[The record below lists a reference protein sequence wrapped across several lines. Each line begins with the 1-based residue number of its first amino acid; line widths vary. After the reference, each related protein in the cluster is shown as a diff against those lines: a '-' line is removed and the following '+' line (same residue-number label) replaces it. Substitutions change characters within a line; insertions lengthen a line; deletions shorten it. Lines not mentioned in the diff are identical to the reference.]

1 MSCSYRC
8 VTPYSTETFWL
19 QEFARSQN
27 LLARICNVRKP
38 CAAGKIARCHCQ
50 AKEPAASTATCTS
63 PRASPGVAQRR
74 ISCRIDGQ
82 ADEAYVEEKAD
93 ANGFSRAPHSKDL
106 FRIGARTMM
115 IKTLFPRTSVVTSSL
130 VLHVK
135 DLLLYSFSCP
145 ALTKCR
151 ALRVPELGQRSSHG
165 PFRALRSQKGKK
177 ETMFC
182 VCYAVS

>member
-1 MSCSYRC
+1 M
-8 VTPYSTETFWL
+8 
-19 QEFARSQN
+19 
-27 LLARICNVRKP
+27 
-38 CAAGKIARCHCQ
+38 Q

-93 ANGFSRAPHSKDL
+93 ANGFSRAPHSKAL

-165 PFRALRSQKGKK
+165 PFRASRSQRRKK

-182 VCYAVS
+182 VCYAVSLQVCFFSHVSCQ